1 MWTKLTIAGFHC
13 ERLGVSTAPGER
25 CQLCE
30 RQSSTEQPRQSQSV
44 SLSLSHG
51 ALSEP
56 PGLTDTDST
65 EDWTGHQTLS
75 NNGGCLSPLSSPCS
89 IKLSRLKVDH
99 RRWLLFVAKYKVSF
113 LSRLICWWAEI
124 LLRYQNWFIFVYWCC
139 RNSKLARMRLQHWFI
154 W

>member
-1 MWTKLTIAGFHC
+1 M
-13 ERLGVSTAPGER
+13 VSTVRGSVCPPLQVWDVNCVSVRA
-25 CQLCE
+25 QL
-30 RQSSTEQPRQSQSV
+30 SSQGSHSQ
-44 SLSLSHG
+44 SLSLSPMVRCLNHRDWRT
-51 ALSEP
+51 LTLLRT
-56 PGLTDTDST
+56 GLVIRLY
-65 EDWTGHQTLS
+65 QIM
-75 NNGGCLSPLSSPCS
+75 GCLSPLSSPCS